1 MIKTTSKEDIVISM
15 IRRGMPYKEISLAL
29 GLSLHTIHGY
39 VRNLFLKFSVNN
51 KIELLNGV
59 NKNV

>member
-1 MIKTTSKEDIVISM
+1 MIKTTPKEDVIISM
-15 IRRGMPYKEISLAL
+15 ARKGISYKEMSLAL

-39 VRNLFLKFSVNN
+39 VRNLFLKFRVSN
-51 KIELLNGV
+51 KIELLNEV